1 MSIPD
6 DREERVDTAV
16 AQFERAP
23 LKNRE
28 GRGRE
33 REGKKERK
41 AVNKGNREIA
51 EQHLDP
57 RWEEATDS

>member
-6 DREERVDTAV
+6 DREERVDPAV

-33 REGKKERK
+33 RGKER
-41 AVNKGNREIA
+41 
-51 EQHLDP
+51 
-57 RWEEATDS
+57 EEGS